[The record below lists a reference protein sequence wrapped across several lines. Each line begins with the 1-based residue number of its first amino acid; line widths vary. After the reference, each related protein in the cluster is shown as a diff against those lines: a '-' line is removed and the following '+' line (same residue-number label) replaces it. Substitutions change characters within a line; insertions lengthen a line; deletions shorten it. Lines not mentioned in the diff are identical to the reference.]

1 MHNTDMHVTDMDII
15 AGKLFGVIGKVEHAA
30 RKPCRCMDSG
40 QFCSQYAL
48 YFTSI
53 SRLAHRQLCSAR

>member
-1 MHNTDMHVTDMDII
+1 MDII

-30 RKPCRCMDSG
+30 HKPCRCMEAG
-40 QFCSQYAL
+40 QFSSQYAL

-53 SRLAHRQLCSAR
+53 SRLAHRQ

>member
-1 MHNTDMHVTDMDII
+1 MDII

-30 RKPCRCMDSG
+30 HKPCRCMEAE
-40 QFCSQYAL
+40 QFSSQYAL

-53 SRLAHRQLCSAR
+53 SRRAHR